1 MIFVPNFLDHR
12 IPRSPFIYVQ
22 PLKDSPKFKGMPNPD
37 TNMYSFVRTYRNDNT
52 RKGLIF
58 PLTRLWRPIELIP
71 NFGEKCDESWTCDTA
86 VELAKELILNPYFD
100 DAAFI
105 EVY

>member
-1 MIFVPNFLDHR
+1 
-12 IPRSPFIYVQ
+12 
-22 PLKDSPKFKGMPNPD
+22 
-37 TNMYSFVRTYRNDNT
+37 MYSFVRSYRNDNT
-52 RKGLIF
+52 QKGLIF
-58 PLTRLWRPIELIP
+58 PLTRLWRAIELIP